1 MAGGIFLRFSMKHAF
16 TKSDE
21 HPTNRT
27 DLDKNCHVYCIEQM
41 NPADVGAGDL
51 RPSAVQL
58 SEPRGYSLPFYS
70 GGGPCQYLGSEIL
83 QQNHIW
89 GL

>member
-1 MAGGIFLRFSMKHAF
+1 MKHSF

-27 DLDKNCHVYCIEQM
+27 DLDKNCHVYYIEQM

-51 RPSAVQL
+51 RPSAVQF
-58 SEPRGYSLPFYS
+58 SEPRGVLAAFLF
-70 GGGPCQYLGSEIL
+70 GGPCQYLGSEIL